1 MAGVCAATEGLHAV
15 GVEPATIPTLRTALE
30 QGGPTDVSVSG
41 VAADS
46 LGARRLGDIAYD
58 VATRWRAVPAGHRQ
72 RHHQGTTMLW
82 DQYRIVVEH
91 GAATAFAALTSGA
104 YVPAPDERVVVVM
117 CGANTSPG
125 DL

>member
-1 MAGVCAATEGLHAV
+1 
-15 GVEPATIPTLRTALE
+15 LRTALTE
-30 QGGPTDVSVSG
+30 GGPTDVSVSG
-41 VAADS
+41 IAADS

-58 VATRWRAVPAGHRQ
+58 VAVRTGVTSLLVDNSDIVEARQ
-72 RHHQGTTMLW
+72 HLW

-104 YVPAPDERVVVVM
+104 YEPADRERVVVVM
-117 CGANTSPG
+117 CGANTDPG